1 MARTGRSGGTRP
13 TVGWWRSFC
22 RSPAMTV
29 MAAAAEAE
37 FELVVVGFFV
47 VLYLVIKDLT
57 SRPDYAGI
65 YQSRP
70 LGADVRQ

>member
-1 MARTGRSGGTRP
+1 
-13 TVGWWRSFC
+13 
-22 RSPAMTV
+22 MTV

-37 FELVVVGFFV
+37 FELLVVGFLV

-57 SRPDYAGI
+57 SRPDFAGI

-70 LGADVRQ
+70 LGADAGRP

>member
-1 MARTGRSGGTRP
+1 
-13 TVGWWRSFC
+13 
-22 RSPAMTV
+22 MTV

-37 FELVVVGFFV
+37 FELLVVGFFV

-57 SRPDYAGI
+57 SRPDFAGI
-65 YQSRP
+65 YQNRP